1 LKSLR
6 TFLNMI
12 KFEHTVFALPFAY
25 LGMLLGAWGW
35 PPDKSG
41 WPTWGQVV
49 WITIAMAA
57 ARTAAMS
64 FNRYID
70 RQMDARNPRT
80 AGRDIPAG
88 RIEATTVLL
97 FGLIALAGLLGAA
110 WMLNPL
116 AFSLAFP
123 AMVFL
128 VGYSYAKRFTWWCH
142 WLLGATDGL
151 AAAGGWIAVTGSIDP
166 PAWVLWL
173 AVTVWIAGFDLI
185 YACQDVDFDR
195 AHGVHSVPARFGIA
209 TSLRLAQLMHG
220 LTVTA
225 LIAAG
230 LMMGLGWPYWLGVA
244 AVAGLLI
251 YEHRLISPTD
261 LSKLGFAFFNVNG
274 YIAVTIFVATLVAM
288 GVAEP

>member
-1 LKSLR
+1 
-6 TFLNMI
+6 MI

-35 PPDKSG
+35 PPIKNG
-41 WPTWGQVV
+41 WPTWGQVF
-49 WITIAMAA
+49 WITVAMAA

-88 RIEATTVLL
+88 RIKATIVLF
-97 FGLIALAGLLGAA
+97 FGLISLAVLLGAA

-116 AFSLAFP
+116 AFSLALP
-123 AMVFL
+123 AMIFL
-128 VGYSYAKRFTWWCH
+128 VGYSYAKRFTWLCH
-142 WLLGATDGL
+142 WILGATDGL

-166 PAWVLWL
+166 PAWVLWF

-195 AHGVHSVPARFGIA
+195 AHGVQAIPARFGVAI
-209 TSLRLAQLMHG
+209 SLRLAQVMHI
-220 LTVTA
+220 LTVAA
-225 LIAAG
+225 LIVAG

-251 YEHRLISPTD
+251 YEHTLISPSD
-261 LSKLGFAFFNVNG
+261 LSKLGFAFFNING
-274 YIAVTIFVATLVAM
+274 YIAVTIFVATLVA
-288 GVAEP
+288 VWVSI

>member
-1 LKSLR
+1 
-6 TFLNMI
+6 MI

-35 PPDKSG
+35 PPVKSG
-41 WPTWGQVV
+41 WPTWDQVF
-49 WITIAMAA
+49 WITVAMAA

-70 RQMDARNPRT
+70 RQMDAHNPRT

-88 RIEATTVLL
+88 RIKATTVLF
-97 FGLIALAGLLGAA
+97 FGLISLAVLLGAA
-110 WMLNPL
+110 WILNPL
-116 AFSLAFP
+116 AFSLALP

-128 VGYSYAKRFTWWCH
+128 VGYSYAKRFTWLCH
-142 WLLGATDGL
+142 WILGATDGL

-166 PAWVLWL
+166 PAWVLWF

-195 AHGVHSVPARFGIA
+195 AHGVHAVPARFGIA
-209 TSLRLAQLMHG
+209 ASLRLAQVMHI
-220 LTVTA
+220 LTVAA
-225 LIAAG
+225 LIIAG

-244 AVAGLLI
+244 AVTGLLI
-251 YEHRLISPTD
+251 YEHTLISPSD
-261 LSKLGFAFFNVNG
+261 LSKLGFAFFNING
-274 YIAVTIFVATLVAM
+274 YIAVTIFVATLIAVW
-288 GVAEP
+288 VSV

>member
-1 LKSLR
+1 MKALH
-6 TFLNMI
+6 TFLSMI

-35 PPDKSG
+35 PPIKNG
-41 WPTWGQVV
+41 WPTWGQVF
-49 WITIAMAA
+49 WITVAMAA

-88 RIEATTVLL
+88 RIKATIVLF
-97 FGLIALAGLLGAA
+97 FGLISLAVLLGAA

-116 AFSLAFP
+116 AFSLALP
-123 AMVFL
+123 AMIFL
-128 VGYSYAKRFTWWCH
+128 VGYSYAKRFTWLCH
-142 WLLGATDGL
+142 WILGATDGL

-166 PAWVLWL
+166 PAWVLWF

-195 AHGVHSVPARFGIA
+195 AHGVQAIPARFGVAI
-209 TSLRLAQLMHG
+209 SLRLAQVMHI
-220 LTVTA
+220 LTVAA
-225 LIAAG
+225 LIVAG

-251 YEHRLISPTD
+251 YEHTLISPSD
-261 LSKLGFAFFNVNG
+261 LSKLGFAFFNING
-274 YIAVTIFVATLVAM
+274 YIAVTIFVATLVA
-288 GVAEP
+288 VWVSI